1 MPQPATLVLE
11 DGTVFRGDSFGA
23 TGETTGEVVFHTGMS
38 GYTEILTDPSYAGQM
53 VCMTYP
59 LIGNYGVNREDFE
72 SARAHLRGFIVK
84 ENSRVASNHRA
95 EQSLGDF
102 LAEQGVLGI
111 EGIDTRRLVKHIR
124 EAGAMKGVLSTE
136 TDDVD
141 ALRERAAASEG
152 LVGRDLAS
160 EVTTAESYEWTEPFP
175 GLEPKE
181 MPYRVVAF
189 DYGVKYNILRLLASH
204 GCRVTVVPASATA
217 EEVKA
222 LSPDGVF
229 LSNGPGD
236 PGALRRMFRQ
246 VEGLLGSVPIFGICL
261 GHQILGWVYGGTT
274 YKLKF
279 GHHGGNQPV
288 QRLDTGAVEI
298 SSQNHGFA
306 VDVDSL
312 RDAPVVPTHVNLNDR
327 TNEGLAHRDVAA
339 FSVQYHPESAPGP
352 HDSRYLFR
360 RFTDMIETGR
370 PLDFTPAG

>member
-1 MPQPATLVLE
+1 MPTPATLVLE

-72 SARAHLRGFIVK
+72 SEKAHLSGFIVK
-84 ENSRVASNHRA
+84 ENSRVASNYRA

-102 LAEQGVLGI
+102 LKEQNVLGI

-124 EAGAMKGVLSTE
+124 EAGAMKGALSTE
-136 TDDVD
+136 TDDVE

-160 EVTTAESYEWTEPFP
+160 EVTTREPYEWTEPFP

-189 DYGVKYNILRLLASH
+189 DYGVKFNILRLLASH
-204 GCRVTVVPASATA
+204 GCRVTVVPAGTTA
-217 EEVKA
+217 GEVKA
-222 LSPDGVF
+222 LSPDGLF

-236 PGALRRMFRQ
+236 PGALGRMFRQ
-246 VEGLLGSVPIFGICL
+246 VEALLGSVPIFGICL
-261 GHQILGWVYGGTT
+261 GHQVLGWVYGGKT

-312 RDAPVVPTHVNLNDR
+312 ADAPVVATHINLNDR
-327 TNEGLAHRDVAA
+327 TNEGLAHREVPA

-360 RFTDMIETGR
+360 RFTDMIESGR
-370 PLDFTPAG
+370 PLDFTTAG